1 MMLGSALAKVLVSL
15 GMALSLS
22 GLGQSAVEAKPVLW
36 KFDQTGSIGGYP
48 TKIVG
53 HPSVIETPY
62 GKAVAFNG
70 VGDALFV
77 PDHPLAG
84 AQTWTWEVIFR
95 PDGGAAEQRFFHLSV
110 LNSAGQDIA
119 DRMLFEIRVVDG
131 QWCLDSFAMANG
143 QERTLLNCQ
152 KLHPLGNWYRVTA
165 VYDGTTLRNYVGDD
179 LQDEGDVHLVPQ
191 GTGHASIG
199 VRINLKDYFKGA
211 ILEARFTPRALP
223 VNEFLKMPK
232 DR

>member
-1 MMLGSALAKVLVSL
+1 MQGAALAMVLVPL

-22 GLGQSAVEAKPVLW
+22 GLGQSAEDAKPVIW
-36 KFDQTGSIGGYP
+36 KFDQTAKIGGYP

-53 HPSVIETPY
+53 HPAVIKTPY
-62 GKAVAFNG
+62 GKAVQFDG

-84 AQTWTWEVIFR
+84 AKTWTWDVIFR

-110 LNSAGQDIA
+110 LDSAGKDTN

-131 QWCLDSFAMANG
+131 QWCLDSFAMSN
-143 QERTLLNCQ
+143 QNSKTLLDCK
-152 KLHPLGNWYRVTA
+152 KLHPLGQWYRVTA
-165 VYDGTTLRNYVGDD
+165 VYDGTTISNYVGDD
-179 LQDEGDVHLVPQ
+179 LQGQGDVQLDPQ

-199 VRINLKDYFKGA
+199 VRANLVNFFKGA
-211 ILEARFTPRALP
+211 VLEARFTPRALP
-223 VNEFLKMPK
+223 VSEFLKIPK
-232 DR
+232 AK